1 MEIDVERSIA
11 IDSLIELD
19 IDALV
24 FSLISLASSS
34 DIEADIELDID
45 CDIDWLVLADID

>member
-1 MEIDVERSIA
+1 MLFDKESDVERSIA
-11 IDSLIELD
+11 IDSLMDAD

-34 DIEADIELDID
+34 ETDADIELDID
-45 CDIDWLVLADID
+45 